1 MSVQPVFRRYS
12 GSFSRYSVPSGPFRH
27 SVPPYRKAEPEWDGL
42 GTSQNPP
49 KRCQPVP
56 VRLARAKEPA
66 IQHRV
71 RWCLRT
77 KGRPVGGLTP
87 EVDPHPLSEV
97 TP

>member
-1 MSVQPVFRRYS
+1 MSVQDAFRRHS
-12 GSFSRYSVPSGPFRH
+12 GAFSPYSVPSGPFRH

-42 GTSQNPP
+42 TPPGTRSNPASL
-49 KRCQPVP
+49 C
-56 VRLARAKEPA
+56 LARVKEPA